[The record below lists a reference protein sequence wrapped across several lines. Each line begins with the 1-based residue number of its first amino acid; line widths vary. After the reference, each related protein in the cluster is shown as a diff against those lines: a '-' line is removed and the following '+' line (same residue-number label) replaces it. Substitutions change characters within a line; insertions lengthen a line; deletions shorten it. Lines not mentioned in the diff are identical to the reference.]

1 MIKVKSDSFGKK
13 IHLEKAECQEFQWEP
28 GGGGGVDYLPVTLSP
43 KGSLK
48 RNITTW
54 VRKTIPYEDCLLP
67 LNYSMHFLP
76 VMSVVLP
83 VTL

>member
-1 MIKVKSDSFGKK
+1 MIQVKSDSFGKK
-13 IHLEKAECQEFQWEP
+13 IHLEKAECQEFQWER
-28 GGGGGVDYLPVTLSP
+28 GMDYLPVTPSP

-67 LNYSMHFLP
+67 LNYSMHFPP
-76 VMSVVLP
+76 VMSVGLP